1 MKLRILF
8 ITLVSIIFFSCNAQ
22 TNKDVK
28 LVDAKEFSTEIKSD
42 DSPQILDVRTPQ
54 EFNEQHIANATN
66 IDWNGSTFEQ
76 QAQYLDKDKTVYVY
90 CKSGGRSAK
99 ASSKLAEMGFK
110 DIVELDGGIT
120 KWNDAGMD
128 KQ

>member
-8 ITLVSIIFFSCNAQ
+8 ITLISILFFSCNAQ

-28 LVDAKEFSTEIKSD
+28 LVDAKEFSTEIKSAN
-42 DSPQILDVRTPQ
+42 SPQILDVRTPQ

-66 IDWNGSTFEQ
+66 IDWNGTTFDA
-76 QAQYLDKDKTVYVY
+76 QAKQLDKDKTVYVY

-99 ASSKLAEMGFK
+99 ASAKLAEMGFK